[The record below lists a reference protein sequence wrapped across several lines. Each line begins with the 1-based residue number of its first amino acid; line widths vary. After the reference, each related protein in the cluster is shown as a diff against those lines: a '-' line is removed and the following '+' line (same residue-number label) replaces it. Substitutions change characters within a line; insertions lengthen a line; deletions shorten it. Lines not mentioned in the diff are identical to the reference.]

1 MFLPHNSQL
10 GKAISLVL
18 WIDSEWVQIKITEC
32 ENLQLD
38 ETTTKASL
46 KSLSENHVVRCQ
58 LLPGTTDTKN
68 EGSIDESA
76 YSQNTRHLERRLR
89 ALETEK
95 QILQAERSRLEKETQ
110 TLRTELE
117 KLRQSPLITASI
129 IEMLEDGRAIVKSST
144 GPNFVVHVASSIQR
158 EKLLPGALVA
168 LNQRSFAITQELPPS
183 RDPIIR
189 AMEIEEAPEVSY
201 TDIGGLR
208 QQLLE
213 IRETVE
219 LPLLEPELFE
229 QVGIEPPK
237 GVLLTGL
244 PGTGKTLCARAVAHE
259 TNATFIRV
267 IGSELVQKFI
277 GEGARLVREIFMLA
291 KEKAPAIIFVDELDA
306 VGSHR
311 LDIATSGDREVQR
324 TLMQLLSELDGFET
338 RGQVAV
344 LGATNRPDILD
355 PALLRPGR
363 FDRIID
369 FPLPDEDSRKEIFK
383 IHTRGMNIDGN
394 IDFGRL
400 LTETKDRTGAD
411 IKSICTEAGMFAIR
425 EKRVCVTEEDFRK
438 AITKVQERGSGRSDA
453 PEGMYC

>member
-1 MFLPHNSQL
+1 
-10 GKAISLVL
+10 
-18 WIDSEWVQIKITEC
+18 
-32 ENLQLD
+32 
-38 ETTTKASL
+38 
-46 KSLSENHVVRCQ
+46 
-58 LLPGTTDTKN
+58 LLPGTTDTRN

-201 TDIGGLR
+201 ADIGGLR
-208 QQLLE
+208 QQLQE

-306 VGSHR
+306 VGSQR

-324 TLMQLLSELDGFET
+324 TLMQLLSELDGFEA

-425 EKRVCVTEEDFRK
+425 EKRICVTEEDFRK